1 MHGTLCI
8 ALLPAGSSDGQIARI
23 RAKLVAALERK
34 LKMPNIKT
42 LERVGRERVLRLQ
55 VLGGVWR
62 AQALPWRW
70 TAAQPAPQFNAMRKA
85 TMADPAAP
93 GA

>member
-8 ALLPAGSSDGQIARI
+8 ALLPAGSSACQIDRI

-55 VLGGVWR
+55 VL
-62 AQALPWRW
+62 
-70 TAAQPAPQFNAMRKA
+70 AAQDHEFSL
-85 TMADPAAP
+85 
-93 GA
+93 